1 MKTRA
6 TNKLIIGFSLIL
18 ALLLMLSTR
27 LSAQGPEPVRVRP
40 TVDPIGSPTGAI
52 RASTSGEAGT
62 SDNCA
67 ALHGAVLNWGVG
79 GQGGISLNLGDGGWQ
94 VDTVTNEDGGYNFGG
109 LGIGMGILKVEP
121 GSTGLRP
128 MVDNAAV
135 RLSCDFATQAII
147 GLYSGDERPA
157 PPGQISMKASP
168 QTVAPGD
175 RVEFSLTVSNSLPNS
190 ISRVIVTDLLPED
203 LIIKSVNAS
212 AGVAELLDGKML
224 AIIVGEVP
232 ENGTVDIFFSA
243 RVAEHVA
250 EGTQLVNTATLF
262 YAESAAD
269 QASVTITVGY
279 PASSPQ
285 VGTDVAAG
293 KTTLDERNAQ
303 AHDEAV
309 STKADD
315 TAEVPQPDALPVTG
329 FGMTLSFPFVILA
342 LIGLLVKGF
351 HSIKKGS
358 D

>member
-6 TNKLIIGFSLIL
+6 INKLIIGFSLIL
-18 ALLLMLSTR
+18 ALLLMLSAG
-27 LSAQGPEPVRVRP
+27 LSAQGPEPVRPRP
-40 TVDPIGSPTGAI
+40 TVDPIGAPTGAI

-67 ALHGAVLNWGVG
+67 ALHGAALNWGVG
-79 GQGGISLNLGDGGWQ
+79 GQGGISLNLGGGGWQ
-94 VDTVTNEDGGYNFGG
+94 ADTVTNEDGGYNFGG
-109 LGIGMGILKVEP
+109 LGVGMGILKVKP

-128 MVDNAAV
+128 MIDNAAI

-157 PPGQISMKASP
+157 PPGQISMNASA

-175 RVEFSLTVSNSLPNS
+175 RVEFNLTVSNTLPNP
-190 ISRVIVTDLLPED
+190 ISRVVVTDLLPEGF
-203 LIIKSVNAS
+203 IIKSVNAS

-269 QASVTITVGY
+269 QASVTITVGH
-279 PASSPQ
+279 PATSPQ
-285 VGTDVAAG
+285 VQ
-293 KTTLDERNAQ
+293 DEV
-303 AHDEAV
+303 V
-309 STKADD
+309 STMADD
-315 TAEVPQPDALPVTG
+315 TAEIPQPDALPVTG
-329 FGMTLSFPFVILA
+329 FGVTLSFPFVILA
-342 LIGLLVKGF
+342 LMGLLVKGF